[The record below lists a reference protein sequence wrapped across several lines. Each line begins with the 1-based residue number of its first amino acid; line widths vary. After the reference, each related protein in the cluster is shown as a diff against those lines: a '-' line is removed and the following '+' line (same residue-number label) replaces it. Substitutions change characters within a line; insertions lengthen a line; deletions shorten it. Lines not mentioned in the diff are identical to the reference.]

1 MVEHDHDL
9 VGFGVHVDH
18 QAQKQHRTL
27 PMFDDPQRIQQSSI
41 GVTPERFATTHR
53 VFWKAPHETDSFR
66 SIKTLKEQTEEP
78 GRQTVAVLPAF
89 DFAENDRH
97 RLDQTLE

>member
-66 SIKTLKEQTEEP
+66 SIKTVEEQ
-78 GRQTVAVLPAF
+78 AVQVVPAF